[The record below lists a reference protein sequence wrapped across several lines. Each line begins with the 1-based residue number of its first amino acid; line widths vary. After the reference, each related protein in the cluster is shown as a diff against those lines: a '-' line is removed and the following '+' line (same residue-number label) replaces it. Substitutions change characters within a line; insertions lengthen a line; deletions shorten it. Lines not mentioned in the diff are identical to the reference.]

1 MTNEERLAIMVDAF
15 GSLQD
20 IPWGTM
26 YGQIMT
32 LGTMTDE
39 HVDNCI
45 QYHQGLVMIAEVT
58 PEYRPLLEEA
68 NFIVFMQTKNKES
81 RM

>member
-1 MTNEERLAIMVDAF
+1 MTNEERLASMVAEY

-45 QYHQGLVMIAEVT
+45 KYHQGLAMMAEVT
-58 PEYRPLLEEA
+58 PELRPLLEQA